1 MTRRPG
7 QHARSVSFVSIK
19 SITPKSLSVFLVPM
33 SILLGIAAASA
44 TQTEVAHSLVVDQH
58 YNQPYFTF
66 FLTHI
71 TFSLVFPVH
80 LLVLRCIHRK
90 PMSIYL
96 DDIRAVISN
105 QLGED
110 HHTPWT
116 GIAWKWTT
124 KISGLTM
131 LISAPAL
138 SWFVAM
144 LFTSALDVTAIY
156 ASSAFFAYF
165 FSMILLKQ
173 PLSRVTLGSI
183 FLAFSGVLVI
193 SLAGDGEEGGAG
205 QPSNRTLGDL
215 VMLFGQYEIRAECSI
230 LVFAD
235 EG

>member
-1 MTRRPG
+1 MTPRP
-7 QHARSVSFVSIK
+7 QHARGVSFASIK
-19 SITPKSLSVFLVPM
+19 SIAASPAAESNFLVPM

-44 TQTEVAHSLVVDQH
+44 TQTEVAHSLVVDRH

-71 TFSLVFPVH
+71 TFSLVFPIH
-80 LLVLRCIHRK
+80 LVCLTVINGIPISHY
-90 PMSIYL
+90 M

-110 HHTPWT
+110 HHASWRE
-116 GIAWKWTT
+116 IAWKWSV
-124 KISGLTM
+124 KISGLTW
-131 LISAPAL
+131 LISLPAL

-173 PLSRVTLGSI
+173 PLSRITLGSI
-183 FLAFSGVLVI
+183 ALAFSGVLVI
-193 SLAGDGEEGGAG
+193 SLAGDDEGEDAGDGA
-205 QPSNRTLGDL
+205 PSNRTLGDI
-215 VMLFGQYEIRAECSI
+215 VMLFGMFSDSCSQ
-230 LVFAD
+230 F
-235 EG
+235 

>member
-1 MTRRPG
+1 MSRRPT
-7 QHARSVSFVSIK
+7 QHARTVSFA
-19 SITPKSLSVFLVPM
+19 SITSISPKAMSSFLVPM

-71 TFSLVFPVH
+71 TFSLVFPIH
-80 LLVLRCIHRK
+80 LLVLRLVNRK
-90 PMSIYL
+90 PIALYL

-110 HHTPWT
+110 HHTPWS
-116 GIAWKWTT
+116 GIAWKWST
-124 KISGLTM
+124 KISGLTW

-183 FLAFSGVLVI
+183 ALAFSGVLVI
-193 SLAGDGEEGGAG
+193 SLAGDGEEGGEG

-215 VMLFGQYEIRAECSI
+215 VMLFGESR
-230 LVFAD
+230 V
-235 EG
+235 